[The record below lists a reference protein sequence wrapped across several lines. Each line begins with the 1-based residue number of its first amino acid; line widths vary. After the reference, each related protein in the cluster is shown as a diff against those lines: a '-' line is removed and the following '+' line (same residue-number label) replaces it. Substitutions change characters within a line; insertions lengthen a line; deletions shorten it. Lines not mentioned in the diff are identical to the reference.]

1 MGPAEVLLLGLAALL
16 AWAWLRRRRRA
27 RGLPP
32 GPTPWPVLGNF
43 GFALLPPRLRRGSWL
58 HRRAAG
64 ADAAVGPP
72 RLLAGLAREYG
83 SVFSFSLGPHL
94 VVVLND
100 FRSVRQALVQQAAV
114 FSDRPRMPLVSLVT
128 KEKVLQGYT
137 IPKGTVVLPNL
148 WSVHRDPAI
157 WEEPDEF
164 HPNRFLDDQGQ
175 LVKKEAFIP
184 FGIGKRVCMGEQL
197 AKMELFLMFASLI
210 QSFKFALPKD
220 SETPLLTGRYGLTLA
235 PHPFNVIISK
245 R

>member
-16 AWAWLRRRRRA
+16 AWAWLRRRRA

-128 KEKVLQGYT
+128 KEKG
-137 IPKGTVVLPNL
+137 
-148 WSVHRDPAI
+148 
-157 WEEPDEF
+157 EPGLG
-164 HPNRFLDDQGQ
+164 PRG
-175 LVKKEAFIP
+175 P
-184 FGIGKRVCMGEQL
+184 PRPP
-197 AKMELFLMFASLI
+197 ASLRPRAGRLASAP
-210 QSFKFALPKD
+210 QDPREQRRRSRVAVAVHGRKRAPGGGGRAVGVGGVP
-220 SETPLLTGRYGLTLA
+220 SVRGRPGPPARQPRSPPLSRGGLG
-235 PHPFNVIISK
+235 PS
-245 R
+245 